1 MGTTKRER
9 QKTLRQARLEA
20 AHAAQKRQHV
30 RRRVFVGL
38 GIVAV
43 IALVAVGVNALFL
56 GDDESGDSSEE
67 ASDTTSTTAAA
78 GDLPAQPTPPGPG
91 ASVTG
96 VTPCPA
102 TDGSAER
109 TTSFEQAPPD
119 CLEAGADYTATFVT
133 NRGDI
138 TVDLTEGLT
147 PGAVNNFV
155 TLANYG
161 YYDGTAIFRT
171 DPSIGIIQGGSPTT
185 NTPGDP
191 GPGYTIPDE
200 GNTFTYSP
208 GQLVRARSAGEN
220 STGAQYFFV
229 VNEAA
234 AALDGQGNYIVI
246 GQADDASLPVLQQI
260 LDLHITDPSSD
271 LGGGPIEE
279 VIVEDVVINQA

>member
-20 AHAAQKRQHV
+20 AHAAQRRQHI

-38 GIVAV
+38 GVVAV
-43 IALVAVGVNALFL
+43 IALVAVGVNTLFL
-56 GDDESGDSSEE
+56 SDDDSGGDSEE
-67 ASDTTSTTAAA
+67 ASDSTSTTAA

-91 ASVTG
+91 ASITG
-96 VTPCPA
+96 ATPCPPE
-102 TDGSAER
+102 DGSAER
-109 TTSFEQAPPD
+109 TTTFEQAPPT
-119 CLEAGADYTATFVT
+119 CLVEGADYTATFVT

-161 YYDGTAIFRT
+161 YYDDTAIFRT

-200 GNTFTYSP
+200 GNTFTYAP
-208 GQLVRARSAGEN
+208 GQLVMARSADEN

-229 VNEAA
+229 VNDAA
-234 AALDGQGNYIVI
+234 SALDAQGNYIVI
-246 GQADDASLPVLQQI
+246 GQADEASLAVLQQI
-260 LDLHITDPSSD
+260 LDLHITDPTSD

-279 VIVEDVVINQA
+279 VIVEDVVISQA